1 MTTNNTSTNQNLL
14 DEYSSLLLRR
24 DHLFRDAGSYQVMYT
39 AEFGELI
46 AANLELKV
54 ACIKEKKTIS
64 YCRRRMNRGLA
75 IDVERMQGE
84 IEKEMTLYREQ
95 LDEMLGDVE
104 RAKAAK
110 TIGQFESSRS
120 KRIYRKLAKLLH
132 PDIFPAVNEDEELRD
147 LWQRIVEA
155 YYRCDVDA
163 LEELEIVARAKLKEY
178 GADEWEVEA
187 DNLEERIE
195 RVERQINDILTTEP
209 YTYCE
214 LLHDESK
221 KKAHREELQAEHD
234 EYEAYLA
241 ELKKTLEAMLSEGGI
256 KILWNMN

>member
-39 AEFGELI
+39 VEFGELI

-75 IDVERMQGE
+75 IDVGRMHDE
-84 IEKEMTLYREQ
+84 IDEEMTLYRKE

-104 RAKAAK
+104 RAKSAK
-110 TIGQFESSRS
+110 TIGQYEQSRS

-132 PDIFPAVNEDEELRD
+132 PDIFPQVDEDEELKD
-147 LWQRIVEA
+147 LWLRITKA
-155 YYRCDVDA
+155 YHCCDIDA
-163 LEELEIVARAKLKEY
+163 LEELEIVARTKLKEY

-241 ELKKTLEAMLSEGGI
+241 ELKKTLEAMLNEGAVRL
-256 KILWNMN
+256 LWNVN